1 MSAAADPG
9 AAHSA
14 MPMVVER
21 ETTSVERRQV
31 TARPSRPASSMT
43 CTVPGGRS
51 ARRARQSWSAC
62 RHLHAPR
69 QPWTCVVTNLH
80 VDHTAAGV
88 AAAGEAFRAFYDLA
102 LARGGSFYLAYGRHT
117 HRD

>member
-1 MSAAADPG
+1 M
-9 AAHSA
+9 
-14 MPMVVER
+14 
-21 ETTSVERRQV
+21 
-31 TARPSRPASSMT
+31 
-43 CTVPGGRS
+43 
-51 ARRARQSWSAC
+51 
-62 RHLHAPR
+62 
-69 QPWTCVVTNLH
+69 VTNLH